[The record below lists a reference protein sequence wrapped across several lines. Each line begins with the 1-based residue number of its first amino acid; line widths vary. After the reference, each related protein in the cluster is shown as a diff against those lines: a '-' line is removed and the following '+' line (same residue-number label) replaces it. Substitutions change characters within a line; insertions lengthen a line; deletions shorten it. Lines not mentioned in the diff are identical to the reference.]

1 MYWDQLWYNK
11 RMEMT
16 KTSTVRTASKDIL
29 ARLLA
34 AENLTV
40 VHDSSAQTAS
50 MDTKNRVLTLP
61 VWQDMTGSVYDMLV
75 GHEVSHALYTPSEEW
90 REFSERVGGNSH
102 YNVAT
107 MYLNIVEDARIERMI
122 KDKFPGLRRDF
133 AAAYRRLASQDLFG
147 LSEVED
153 ISALG
158 LIDRINLHFK
168 IGFIEPI
175 AFTAAE
181 QVWVDRVADAKTFA
195 EVCEISEALFNLA
208 PKQAPETGESE
219 AGQED
224 GEGDEGIAA
233 AGEDTDG
240 PNGNG
245 MPSPAGDDG
254 EAEDGDEGT
263 AGAGEGEESEA
274 DGEGV
279 AAGGEDSGESME
291 DDTDTGESAEGE
303 DKTGDGEGE
312 DGDSTMEGSGPAAPH
327 TYQAEE
333 QGKTDLV
340 DQGAPSYVYA
350 DFPKANLDNIIH
362 DYKAIAADFENAK
375 IDLSES
381 EVAFNAFERESRPVI
396 NAMVQTFNMKKAADE
411 HKRTSEANTGV
422 LDTVRMVNYKFSD
435 DIFSRYNVVADGK
448 NHGIVALLDWSGS
461 MCDCI
466 EETVQ
471 QLQQL
476 ILFCKKVNVP
486 FEIYAFTSNHFA
498 SAHLGYEA
506 EYDAERKA
514 TACFDSTR
522 EDYRGPSNLTLLN
535 LASSRMNAREYKR
548 GMVILQQLARS
559 QSYTSYAQIP
569 ANYGLGGTPLNEA
582 MAAMLEIVPEFKK
595 KTGVQ
600 IVNLSV
606 LTDGAG
612 GSIFPGLTYQSV
624 GIYRDPKTNK
634 EYTLGGRRGD
644 DEMSAFIDAIND
656 RCDARTVGF
665 YLVGRLRDA
674 QYANIWTE
682 AQQRDWQKVEKSFK
696 NNGVAFAGQTA
707 YDEYFVIKSSQK
719 VDNAGLEDLGS
730 DASFTRLKNAF
741 AKSGKNKRVSRTIL
755 NRFVEIIAN

>member
-1 MYWDQLWYNK
+1 
-11 RMEMT
+11 MEMT
-16 KTSTVRTASKDIL
+16 NTSAVRTASKDIL

-133 AAAYRRLASQDLFG
+133 AAAYRRLHSQDLFG
-147 LSEVED
+147 LADVED
-153 ISALG
+153 INALG
-158 LIDRINLHFK
+158 FIDRVNLHFK

-175 AFTAAE
+175 AFSAAE
-181 QVWVDRVADAKTFA
+181 QVWVDRIEDAKTFE
-195 EVCEISEALFNLA
+195 EVCEIAEALYNMA
-208 PKQAPETGESE
+208 PKEAPETGESE

-224 GEGDEGIAA
+224 SPETGDDTVAA

-245 MPSPAGDDG
+245 VPSPAGDDG
-254 EAEDGDEGT
+254 EAEDGEEGT
-263 AGAGEGEESEA
+263 AGAGGDEEAE
-274 DGEGV
+274 DGDETGA
-279 AAGGEDSGESME
+279 AAGGDDSGESME
-291 DDTDTGESAEGE
+291 DDTDDGESAEGE
-303 DKTGDGEGE
+303 EKAGEGEGDGEP
-312 DGDSTMEGSGPAAPH
+312 DTTNEGSGPAAPH
-327 TYQAEE
+327 TYEAEE
-333 QGKTDLV
+333 AGKNGMV
-340 DQGAPSYVYA
+340 DQGAPEYVYA

-362 DYKAIAADFENAK
+362 DYKNVIADFAE
-375 IDLSES
+375 IDTNEA
-381 EVAFNAFERESRPVI
+381 EIAFNAFERESRPVI
-396 NAMVQTFNMKKAADE
+396 NAMVQAFNMKKAADE
-411 HKRTSEANTGV
+411 HKRTSEGTTGV

-476 ILFCKKVNVP
+476 VLFCKKVNVP
-486 FEIYAFTSNHFA
+486 FEVYAFTSNHFA
-498 SAHLGYEA
+498 TEHLDRFDDTTK
-506 EYDAERKA
+506 DAWKA
-514 TACFDSTR
+514 ASSFDIDP
-522 EDYRGPSNLTLLN
+522 EDYRGPSNFTLLN

-559 QSYTSYAQIP
+559 QSYNTYAAIP
-569 ANYGLGGTPLNEA
+569 RNYGLGGTPLNEA
-582 MAAMLEIVPEFKK
+582 MAAMLDIVPAFKK
-595 KTGVQ
+595 QTGVQ

-612 GSIFPGLTYQSV
+612 GRIFPGLTYNSV
-624 GIYRDPKTNK
+624 GIYRDPKTNR

-665 YLVGRLRDA
+665 YLVTKFRDA

-682 AQQRDWQKVEKSFK
+682 AQQRDWDNVEKEFK
-696 NNGVAFAGQTA
+696 KTGVAFAGA
-707 YDEYFVIKSSQK
+707 SSYDEYFVIKSNQK
-719 VDNAGLEDLGS
+719 VDNAGIEDLDA
-730 DASFTRLKNAF
+730 DASFTKLRNAF

-755 NRFVEIIAN
+755 NRFVDIIAN

>member
-1 MYWDQLWYNK
+1 
-11 RMEMT
+11 MEMT
-16 KTSTVRTASKDIL
+16 NTSAVRTASKDIL

-61 VWQDMTGSVYDMLV
+61 VWQDMTGCVYDMLV

-90 REFSERVGGNSH
+90 RSFSERVGGNSH

-133 AAAYRRLASQDLFG
+133 AAAYRSLHSRDLFG
-147 LSEVED
+147 LADVDD
-153 ISALG
+153 INALG
-158 LIDRINLHFK
+158 FIDRVNLHFK

-175 AFTAAE
+175 AFSAAE
-181 QVWVDRVADAKTFA
+181 QVWVDRIEDAKTFE
-195 EVCEISEALFNLA
+195 EVMEIAEALYNMA
-208 PKQAPETGESE
+208 PKEAPETGESE

-224 GEGDEGIAA
+224 SPETGDDTVAA
-233 AGEDTDG
+233 AGEDTDA

-254 EAEDGDEGT
+254 EAEDGEEGT
-263 AGAGEGEESEA
+263 AGAGGGEEAE
-274 DGEGV
+274 DGDETGA
-279 AAGGEDSGESME
+279 AAGGDDSGESME
-291 DDTDTGESAEGE
+291 DDTDDGESAEGE
-303 DKTGDGEGE
+303 KNAGEGEGDGEP
-312 DGDSTMEGSGPAAPH
+312 DTTNEGSGPAAPH
-327 TYQAEE
+327 TYEAEE
-333 QGKTDLV
+333 AGKNGMV
-340 DQGAPSYVYA
+340 EQGAPNYVYA

-362 DYKAIAADFENAK
+362 DYKNVIADFAE
-375 IDLSES
+375 IDTAES
-381 EVAFNAFERESRPVI
+381 EAAFNAFERESRPVI
-396 NAMVQTFNMKKAADE
+396 NAMVQAFNLKKAADE

-476 ILFCKKVNVP
+476 VLFCKKVNVP
-486 FEIYAFTSNHFA
+486 FEVYAFTSNHFA
-498 SAHLGYEA
+498 TADMDRFDDTTK
-506 EYDAERKA
+506 DAWKA
-514 TACFDSTR
+514 ASSFDVDP
-522 EDYRGPSNLTLLN
+522 EDYRGPSNFTLLN

-559 QSYTSYAQIP
+559 QGYNSYAQIP
-569 ANYGLGGTPLNEA
+569 CNYGLGGTPLNEA
-582 MAAMLEIVPEFKK
+582 MAAMLDIVPAFKK
-595 KTGVQ
+595 QTGVQ

-612 GSIFPGLTYQSV
+612 GRIFPGLTYNSV

-634 EYTLGGRRGD
+634 EYRIEGRA
-644 DEMSAFIDAIND
+644 DEMQCFIDAIND

-665 YLVGRLRDA
+665 YLISRLRDA
-674 QYANIWTE
+674 QYANIWSE
-682 AQQRDWQKVEKSFK
+682 AQQRDWHNVEKEFK
-696 NNGVAFAGQTA
+696 KTGVAFAGA
-707 YDEYFVIKSSQK
+707 SGYDEYFVIKSNQK
-719 VDNAGLEDLGS
+719 VDNAGIEDIEA
-730 DASFTRLKNAF
+730 DASFTKLKNAF

-755 NRFVEIIAN
+755 NRFVDIIAN